1 MRIISSLFVLALMVS
16 TSALAKDI
24 PVRKVILSTGG
35 LAHFEHVASV
45 DGNEIW
51 QMPIRFNQV
60 DDVLKSLV
68 VFDKEGHIGSVT
80 LPGRQPLAQIFR
92 DLPFSKADMNRV

>member
-24 PVRKVILSTGG
+24 LVKKVILSTGG

-45 DGNEIW
+45 DGNEIL
-51 QMPIRFNQV
+51 QMPVRFNQV

-80 LPGRQPLAQIFR
+80 LPGRQPLAQYSVTC
-92 DLPFSKADMNRV
+92 PFPKPI